1 MQQSNRSDSAR
12 ARQSAHALS
21 SFFLVASGGRPS
33 SMRCELISW
42 SMKALGDKERA
53 ELSALSKPEQPKDRQ
68 AIIEKYAAQRKAAHE
83 SYMREL
89 QPSPAPAKK

>member
-1 MQQSNRSDSAR
+1 
-12 ARQSAHALS
+12 
-21 SFFLVASGGRPS
+21 
-33 SMRCELISW
+33 MRCELISW

-83 SYMREL
+83 SYMQMREL